1 MCGRPAEFGAL
12 IACGLSIVA
21 FMAKCTI
28 ARVSIFRK
36 RLSRKTAQPAFD
48 EGTAVRTES
57 ADLDKNEAPGAG
69 QDPAATYSPA
79 GAAAPIT
86 DPGGTYSAAGASA
99 PTTDP
104 AGTYSSPYA
113 LNRLFLVWENITPDN
128 TVLSFN
134 SATAVANYYGATSAQ
149 ASLAN
154 EFFAGYGGT
163 SATMLFTRYILT
175 GARPHLLGAN
185 VSNLTLNQLRSINGS
200 LAINFQGYTY
210 SGSINLSA
218 VNGFSAVAT

>member
-79 GAAAPIT
+79 GASAPIT
-86 DPGGTYSAAGASA
+86 DPG
-99 PTTDP
+99 
-104 AGTYSSPYA
+104 GTYSSPYA

-163 SATMLFTRYILT
+163 SATMLFTRYGDT
-175 GARPHLLGAN
+175 RRPHLLGAN
-185 VSNLTLNQLRSINGS
+185 ISNLTLNQLQSISGS
-200 LAINFQGYTY
+200 LAIPFQGYTY
-210 SGSINLSA
+210 SGPINLSGVTSFSDAASAIQTTLNSHLQVAA
-218 VNGFSAVAT
+218 V